1 MWVGILDER
10 VGFVRKGASPVHAA
24 VSCVAA
30 PQRASALQQQPQAKR
45 GDGGVL
51 IAGGKAS
58 GQNKALTM
66 ETLSLSLFSR
76 KTTELN

>member
-1 MWVGILDER
+1 MKR

-30 PQRASALQQQPQAKR
+30 PQRASALQEQPQAKR

-58 GQNKALTM
+58 GQNKITDNGNSLSLS
-66 ETLSLSLFSR
+66 LSLSLF
-76 KTTELN
+76 

>member
-10 VGFVRKGASPVHAA
+10 VGFVRKASSPVHAA
-24 VSCVAA
+24 VFCVAA
-30 PQRASALQQQPQAKR
+30 PQRASALQQQQQAKR

-58 GQNKALTM
+58 GQNKSTDDGN
-66 ETLSLSLFSR
+66 SLSLFSR
-76 KTTELN
+76 KTTDLN